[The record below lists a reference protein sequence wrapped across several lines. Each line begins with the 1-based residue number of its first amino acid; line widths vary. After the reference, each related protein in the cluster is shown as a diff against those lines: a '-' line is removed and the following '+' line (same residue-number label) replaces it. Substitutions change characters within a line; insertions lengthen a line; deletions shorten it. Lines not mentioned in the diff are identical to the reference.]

1 MVRKTKKP
9 KEKEDA
15 SLPDPEPVT
24 KKKRKGDSGL
34 IFKLVMLLT
43 VVGIAVG
50 AGAYFHKKQN
60 EQPLGYEYF
69 KKRGYDKIKTL
80 GPPPEEPPKSSL
92 EEDLEDAKVKAQRN
106 IFLQD

>member
-1 MVRKTKKP
+1 MVRKPKKP
-9 KEKEDA
+9 KEEA

-50 AGAYFHKKQN
+50 VGAYFHKKQN

-69 KKRGYDKIKTL
+69 KTL
-80 GPPPEEPPKSSL
+80 GPPPKEPPKTSL

>member
-1 MVRKTKKP
+1 MLRKTAKRKEETRLPDLSPEKKP
-9 KEKEDA
+9 KEDA
-15 SLPDPEPVT
+15 
-24 KKKRKGDSGL
+24 GL

-43 VVGIAVG
+43 LVGVAVAG
-50 AGAYFHKKQN
+50 GAYYHKKQN

-92 EEDLEDAKVKAQRN
+92 EEELEDAKVKAQRN

>member
-1 MVRKTKKP
+1 MVRKTRKP
-9 KEKEDA
+9 TEEA
-15 SLPDPEPVT
+15 PLPDPAADT

-34 IFKLVMLLT
+34 IFKLVMLLL
-43 VVGIAVG
+43 VVGVAVA

-80 GPPPEEPPKSSL
+80 GPPPKEPPKTSL